1 MMKIT
6 ERFRGARRYW
16 LIVAVVVSL
25 FSVDFI
31 YVKALRSLFSY
42 GIQVQIGKWIDILL
56 VIAGFSWSQA
66 FAVART
72 KLKESSVLKIVA
84 PLEYKKGKQEL
95 VGLQIIATHDLNNPR
110 IDIHDVHEELLV
122 ARRGKHP
129 KAILIQRVTPPKQ
142 PRQYRPRDP
151 EW

>member
-1 MMKIT
+1 MM

-16 LIVAVVVSL
+16 MIVAVVVSL
-25 FSVDFI
+25 FSIDYL

-42 GIQVQIGKWIDILL
+42 QIQVQIGKWVDLLL
-56 VIAGFSWSQA
+56 VIAGVAWSQA

-72 KLKESSVLKIVA
+72 KLKESSVIKIVA
-84 PLEYKKGKQEL
+84 PLKYKKGKTEL
-95 VGLQIIATHDLNNPR
+95 VGYQIIATHDLNNPR

-129 KAILIQRVTPPKQ
+129 EAVLIQKVTPPKQ
-142 PRQYRPRDP
+142 PRQYRPR
-151 EW
+151 ETGW